1 MGIPF
6 LSKFFIL
13 SRNLEYG
20 CWSQTDGVQIPVFYL
35 ILNNDDENDKDRH
48 G

>member
-6 LSKFFIL
+6 PSNFSIL
-13 SRNLEYG
+13 CRNLEYG
-20 CWSQTDGVQIPVFYL
+20 CQSQTYGVQIPVLYL
-35 ILNNDDENDKDRH
+35 ILNNDDEDDKDRH